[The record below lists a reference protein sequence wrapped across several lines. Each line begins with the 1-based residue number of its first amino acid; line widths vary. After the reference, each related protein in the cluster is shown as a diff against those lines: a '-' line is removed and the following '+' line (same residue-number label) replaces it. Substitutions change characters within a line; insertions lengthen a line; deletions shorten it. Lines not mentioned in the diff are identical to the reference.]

1 MAMKKYSK
9 HFILIGIVS
18 LALGVGFDLLIK
30 TLVSEPEE
38 TSVNTTVE
46 TEAEF
51 WEKAFGRK
59 EQDNE

>member
-18 LALGVGFDLLIK
+18 LALGVGFGLLIK

-38 TSVNTTVE
+38 VIKTSDTTQE
-46 TEAEF
+46 QEEEF

-59 EQDNE
+59 E